1 MSRDVQ
7 TLKQAFSMVRDFRQ
21 PQGRRYSL
29 QAILL
34 LTSLAMIDGAQS
46 EQDVVAWTEQ
56 EGKRWLNL
64 IGIRRRRGPSLA
76 TLHRVF
82 RGIDRE
88 QLSDALTSISGR
100 SCGRIKS
107 SVEIS
112 PQQAF
117 QAEKPMKESFDLL
130 NNCIENLFE
139 SRSEV
144 DDGDRQHISE
154 AGLKIWGVN
163 LDRDTNAGQH
173 SWRGQ

>member
-7 TLKQAFSMVRDFRQ
+7 KLKQAFSMVRDFRQ

-29 QAILL
+29 QAILV

-46 EQDVVAWTEQ
+46 EQEVVAWTEH

-82 RGIDRE
+82 RGIDRD
-88 QLSDALTSISGR
+88 QLSEALTSISGQGV
-100 SCGRIKS
+100 SAS
-107 SVEIS
+107 EIS
-112 PQQAF
+112 PQPSFARLLP
-117 QAEKPMKESFDLL
+117 EKESFDLL

-144 DDGDRQHISE
+144 DKGNTQHISE
-154 AGLKIWGVN
+154 AGLKIWGIN
-163 LDRDTNAGQH
+163 LDRDVNAAQNA
-173 SWRGQ
+173 WRGQ

>member
-7 TLKQAFSMVRDFRQ
+7 TLKQAFSRVRDFRQ

-46 EQDVVAWTEQ
+46 EQEVVAWMEH

-100 SCGRIKS
+100 PGGRTDS
-107 SVEIS
+107 RVELS
-112 PQQAF
+112 PQQEF
-117 QAEKPMKESFDLL
+117 HAEKPLKESFDLL
-130 NNCIENLFE
+130 NNCIGNLFE
-139 SRSEV
+139 SRSDVE
-144 DDGDRQHISE
+144 DGERQHISE
-154 AGLKIWGVN
+154 AGLKIWGMN

-173 SWRGQ
+173 FWRGQ

>member
-100 SCGRIKS
+100 SCGRINS

-144 DDGDRQHISE
+144 NDGDRQHISE